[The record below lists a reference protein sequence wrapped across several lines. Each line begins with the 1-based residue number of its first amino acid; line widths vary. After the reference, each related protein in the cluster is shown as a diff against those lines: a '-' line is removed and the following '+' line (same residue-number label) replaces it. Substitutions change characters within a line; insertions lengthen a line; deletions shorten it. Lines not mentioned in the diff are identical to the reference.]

1 MNAPL
6 PGIVV
11 YSELGLET
19 IDLSG
24 VAHSTVESR
33 AGQPDI
39 EMKPVAVRPQIKIIG
54 PRFKDKSGKIIRA
67 LAAMDP
73 AWAAEQKASGSIR
86 VDVDGESIDLQSEA
100 VEIDMETLSA
110 GLAVDVL
117 RLDGASV
124 LVRR

>member
-1 MNAPL
+1 
-6 PGIVV
+6 
-11 YSELGLET
+11 
-19 IDLSG
+19 
-24 VAHSTVESR
+24 
-33 AGQPDI
+33 
-39 EMKPVAVRPQIKIIG
+39 MKPVAVKPQIKIIG

-86 VDVDGESIDLQSEA
+86 VDVDGVSIDLPAEA
-100 VEIDMETLSA
+100 VEIEMETLSA

-124 LVRR
+124 LVHR

>member
-19 IDLSG
+19 FDLSG
-24 VAHSTVESR
+24 VANSSVESR
-33 AGQPDI
+33 AGKPDI

-67 LAAMDP
+67 LTAMNP
-73 AWAAEQKASGSIR
+73 AQAAEQKASGLIR
-86 VDVDGESIDLQSEA
+86 VDVDGESMDLPAEA
-100 VEIDMETLSA
+100 VEIETETLSS
-110 GLAVDVL
+110 GLAVDIL